1 MVSSSDKAKFL
12 AALRKNPHAASP
24 AVPKAPLTA
33 AKVRRYK
40 ERLRAYDAAR
50 IELNL
55 ATPAEVQ
62 QENSI
67 AKRAH
72 LVRVLEFEPRSSHS

>member
-1 MVSSSDKAKFL
+1 MASSSDKAKFL
-12 AALRKNPHAASP
+12 AALRKNPRAARP
-24 AVPKAPLTA
+24 TLPNAPLTA

-55 ATPAEVQ
+55 AKPAEVQ
-62 QENSI
+62 QENSV

-72 LVRVLEFEPRSSHS
+72 LVRVLEFEPRVSDG